1 MSNKKLSNNKPP
13 EVVDRKELGVS
24 RESFLRLEDIL
35 KIFAEHVR
43 RSEQIT
49 DEEKTKL
56 LRGISLIIDTSARVE
71 SRLRQAGQPI
81 E

>member
-1 MSNKKLSNNKPP
+1 MSNKKPSNNKPP
-13 EVVDRKELGVS
+13 EVMDRKELGVS
-24 RESFLRLEDIL
+24 RENFLRLEDIL

-56 LRGISLIIDTSARVE
+56 LQGISLVIDTSTRVK
-71 SRLRQAGQPI
+71 SRLSQAGQPI

>member
-1 MSNKKLSNNKPP
+1 MSNKKLSNNEPAK
-13 EVVDRKELGVS
+13 VMDRKELGVS
-24 RESFLRLEDIL
+24 RENFLRLEDIL

-43 RSEQIT
+43 RSQQVT

-56 LRGISLIIDTSARVE
+56 LQGISLIVDTSTKVK

>member
-1 MSNKKLSNNKPP
+1 MSNKKPSNNKPP
-13 EVVDRKELGVS
+13 EVMDRKELGVS
-24 RESFLRLEDIL
+24 RENLLHLEDIL

-56 LRGISLIIDTSARVE
+56 LQGISLVIDTSTRVK
-71 SRLRQAGQPI
+71 SRLSQAGQPI

>member
-1 MSNKKLSNNKPP
+1 MSNKKLSNDKPA
-13 EVVDRKELGVS
+13 EVMDRKELGVS
-24 RESFLRLEDIL
+24 RENFLRLEDIL

-43 RSEQIT
+43 RSQQVT

-56 LRGISLIIDTSARVE
+56 LQGISLIVDTSTKVK

>member
-1 MSNKKLSNNKPP
+1 MSNKKLSNNKPA
-13 EVVDRKELGVS
+13 EVMDRKELGVS
-24 RESFLRLEDIL
+24 RENLLHLEDIL

>member
-13 EVVDRKELGVS
+13 EVMDRKELGVS
-24 RESFLRLEDIL
+24 RENFLRLEDIL

-56 LRGISLIIDTSARVE
+56 LQGISLVIDTSTKVK

>member
-13 EVVDRKELGVS
+13 EVMDRKELGVS
-24 RESFLRLEDIL
+24 RENFLRLEDIL

-56 LRGISLIIDTSARVE
+56 LQGISLVIDTSTRVK
-71 SRLRQAGQPI
+71 SRLSQAGQPI